1 LTLVYLLVKLK
12 DKIFSPLGKLI
23 SNITPTPSILSS
35 TLPRSSWHHLSPA
48 STAILASS
56 HAPSI
61 VLVQHMIAGI
71 STEPWHLAM
80 VARVVEVAV
89 GWKGE
94 GRGGEGGGCV
104 APGPGEGE
112 GDHGQHVLVL
122 QVVKHGKPDV
132 LFLGRPSLDL
142 TSQPSPSAPT
152 HSSPLP
158 LTPSSHPCPSH
169 FRASPHLLTSWYL
182 K

>member
-1 LTLVYLLVKLK
+1 MKLK

-80 VARVVEVAV
+80 VARVVELAV
-89 GWKGE
+89 GWKGKE
-94 GRGGEGGGCV
+94 KVEREEDV
-104 APGPGEGE
+104 WHLALER
-112 GDHGQHVLVL
+112 
-122 QVVKHGKPDV
+122 VKATMGSMSWCCRWSNMV
-132 LFLGRPSLDL
+132 
-142 TSQPSPSAPT
+142 SQMS
-152 HSSPLP
+152 
-158 LTPSSHPCPSH
+158 
-169 FRASPHLLTSWYL
+169 
-182 K
+182 

>member
-1 LTLVYLLVKLK
+1 MSFRKTNFKYNPSTKYSLSHPPPHQLA
-12 DKIFSPLGKLI
+12 PLEPCLHR
-23 SNITPTPSILSS
+23 
-35 TLPRSSWHHLSPA
+35 LPRQQPR
-48 STAILASS
+48 
-56 HAPSI
+56 P
-61 VLVQHMIAGI
+61 QHRVGA
-71 STEPWHLAM
+71 
-80 VARVVEVAV
+80 ARDRWDQLRVM
-89 GWKGE
+89 
-94 GRGGEGGGCV
+94 

-122 QVVKHGKPDV
+122 QLVKHGKPDV
-132 LFLGRPSLDL
+132 LFLGHPRHVHDGQSPPSLDL

-182 K
+182 LKKVNQA